1 MFEVFMQSL
10 REWNASKNE
19 RQKLQ
24 HAYLMLTVLVV
35 IAAGVAVAF
44 NASLAHNIMK
54 LALLAIGTFAVNA
67 VAWNLLQSS
76 VFEKLS
82 AKPAAKRK

>member
-1 MFEVFMQSL
+1 MFEVLMQSL

-24 HAYLMLTVLVV
+24 HAYLLLTVVV
-35 IAAGVAVAF
+35 VLAAGVAVAF
-44 NASLAHNIMK
+44 NAALAHNIMK
-54 LALLAIGTFAVNA
+54 VALLAIGAFAVNA
-67 VAWNLLQSS
+67 VAWNLLQAS
-76 VFEKLS
+76 VFEKLG